1 MAKITLKPLD
11 KNDPLFKQGF
21 ITYKKKNHK
30 VKNKTNKKSKIIDE
44 KIRKDIK
51 G

>member
-21 ITYKKKNHK
+21 ITYKNKNHK
-30 VKNKTNKKSKIIDE
+30 VKNKTNKKSKIIDQ
-44 KIRKDIK
+44 KIRKEIK
-51 G
+51 R

>member
-21 ITYKKKNHK
+21 ITYKKKRLK
-30 VKNKTNKKSKIIDE
+30 VK
-44 KIRKDIK
+44 IK
-51 G
+51 QTKNQKL